1 MADIESRLQAL
12 HDEYTTAVN
21 VAIEENREEL
31 VAGLVDEYTDA
42 ALRLM
47 TDDAAV

>member
-1 MADIESRLQAL
+1 MANIESRLQAL

-21 VAIEENREEL
+21 VAIEEDRDEL
-31 VAGLVDEYTDA
+31 VARLADEYTDA

-47 TDDAAV
+47 TEDAPA